1 MSTKA
6 EQERYDRWKTASDK
20 LARDHDGP
28 DFEALV
34 TEEQA
39 AWDDM
44 ADNDDPH
51 YVAILTLVKG
61 MVQP

>member
-1 MSTKA
+1 MSTTA
-6 EQERYDRWKTASDK
+6 EQERYERWRKASDK
-20 LARDHDGP
+20 LAREHDGP
-28 DFEALV
+28 DFEDLV
-34 TEEQA
+34 IEEQA

-61 MVQP
+61 WT